1 MIERRATPKHRPT
14 LLAAALLLAF
24 GHGQAQ
30 ETLAEPS
37 PPASAAARTPTAQ
50 AGAADPDMASVVVLG
65 SRSVARTALDAA
77 APVGLISAKDIQMA
91 GPQELG
97 KLLQTLDPSFNFS
110 TTFISDGTDIIR
122 PATLRS
128 LGPDQIL
135 VLINGK
141 RRHQQALVNVQ
152 QTIGRGSAG
161 TDINAI
167 PLSAI
172 QRIEVLRDGAAA
184 QYGSDAIA
192 GVINI
197 VLKQQTSETQLS
209 SSIGGATE
217 GGGRLVS
224 GSANTGFKIGD
235 GGYVNLT
242 AEGRRRGETNRAGL
256 DTLRVDPPRVTQRI
270 GDSLAKDKYLW
281 WNAGLPTGASGGEF
295 YAFGGVSHRTG
306 DSAGFFRPK
315 EDGRNV
321 PAVYPD
327 GFLPNIRTT
336 VKDAS
341 LALGW
346 RRDLA
351 ADWKL
356 DLSVNQGQSE
366 LEFRER
372 DTINVSYWY
381 EPKPGGG
388 IYAESPLDAF
398 TGALKFRQTTVNADL
413 RGPLT
418 LLGRKLSFAT
428 GFEYRRDGYQ
438 IEAGDPVSYQ
448 YGRTNNPA
456 VVIRDQTGGV
466 AASGSQ
472 GFPGWTPATE
482 VDDSRHNIAL
492 YADVEHNLTRELLL
506 GAAVRWEKYS
516 DFGSTTTGKLSLR
529 YDPSKT
535 VGLRGTV
542 STGFR
547 APSVQQKFYSSV
559 STNLNSAGV
568 LTETLTAREG
578 SPVTRAFGIPDLKE
592 ETSKNASVGLVLRP
606 TSNFSLTADLWG
618 IDIDDRIVFS
628 SNIAPESGAC
638 PTPAS
643 CPIRAIL
650 DPLKVGQAQFF
661 TNAIDTRTRGLDIV
675 AEHTTRWPGST
686 LVLAGQFDFNR
697 TEVKGRH
704 SLSPVLSGPQLFDDA
719 QVTLIERGQPRQH
732 HVVSADYS
740 TGAWNGTVRANYYGE
755 VQGQGF
761 TAPFIQ
767 TWDAKWIAD
776 ATVRY
781 SFNKRASLTVGSN
794 NIFNTF
800 PSKWDPVKAAPF
812 PQMGFTYCWETC
824 PFGIN
829 GRSWY
834 ARVDVA
840 L

>member
-1 MIERRATPKHRPT
+1 MTPHRAVPVFTRT
-14 LLAAALLLAF
+14 LLASSLFLAF
-24 GHGQAQ
+24 APAWSQDTPAAPAQ
-30 ETLAEPS
+30 S
-37 PPASAAARTPTAQ
+37 TADS
-50 AGAADPDMASVVVLG
+50 GMASVVVLG
-65 SRSVARTALDAA
+65 SRSTARTALDSA
-77 APVGLISAKDIQMA
+77 APVGLISGKDMAMA
-91 GPQELG
+91 GPVELG

-128 LGPDQIL
+128 LGPDQLL
-135 VLINGK
+135 VLVNGK

-167 PLSAI
+167 PMSAI

-197 VLKQQTSETQLS
+197 VLKTQTNETQLS
-209 SSIGGATE
+209 GTVGGTTE
-217 GGGRLVS
+217 GGGELRQ
-224 GSANTGFKIGD
+224 GSVNKGWTIGD

-242 AEGRRRGETNRAGL
+242 AEARYRGETNRAGV

-270 GDSLAKDKYLW
+270 GDSLAKDQYFW
-281 WNAGLPTGASGGEF
+281 WNSAIPVASDGEV
-295 YAFGGVSHRTG
+295 YVFGGASHRTG
-306 DSAGFFRPK
+306 DSSGFFRSAG
-315 EDGRNV
+315 DGRNV
-321 PAVYPD
+321 PAIYPN

-341 LALGW
+341 LAVGY
-346 RRDLA
+346 RRDLPNGWK
-351 ADWKL
+351 ADV
-356 DLSVNQGQSE
+356 SVNHGRSE
-366 LEFRER
+366 LDFHEKE
-372 DTINVSYWY
+372 TINVSYWY

-388 IYAESPLDAF
+388 IYAESPLEAD
-398 TGALKFRQTTVNADL
+398 TGKLKFTQTTLNADL
-413 RGPLT
+413 RGPLDVM
-418 LLGRKLSFAT
+418 GRKINFAT
-428 GFEYRRDGYQ
+428 GFEWRRDGYA
-438 IEAGDPVSYQ
+438 IDAGDPVSYQ

-456 VVIRDQTGGV
+456 IAITDQTGAA
-466 AASGSQ
+466 AASGTQ
-472 GFPGWTPATE
+472 GFPGYTPATA
-482 VDDSRHNIAL
+482 VDDARHNIAL
-492 YADVEHNLTRELLL
+492 YADVEHNITPQLLI
-506 GAAVRWEKYS
+506 GAAARWEKYS

-529 YDPSKT
+529 YDPT
-535 VGLRGTV
+535 RQVGFRGTL

-578 SPVTRAFGIPDLKE
+578 SAVTKAFGIPNLKQ
-592 ETSKNASVGLVLRP
+592 ETSKNASVGIVLRP
-606 TSNFSLTADLWG
+606 VSNFSLTADLWR
-618 IDIDDRIVFS
+618 IDIDNRIVFS

-638 PTPAS
+638 ATAAA
-643 CPIRAIL
+643 CPIKAIL

-661 TNAIDTRTRGLDIV
+661 TNAIDTETKGLDIV
-675 AEHTTRWPGST
+675 ADHTTRWPGST
-686 LVLAGQFDFNR
+686 LVLSAQLDFNR
-697 TEVKGRH
+697 TSVTGRH
-704 SLSPVLSGPQLFDDA
+704 SDSPVLTGTQLFDDS

-732 HVVSADYS
+732 HVVAADY
-740 TGAWNGTVRANYYGE
+740 THGQWNGNVRANYYGE

-761 TAPFIQ
+761 TAPFVQ
-767 TWDAKWIAD
+767 TWDAKWIVD

-781 SFNKRASLTVGSN
+781 NFSKSTSLTVGSN

-800 PSKWDPVKAAPF
+800 PTKWDPVRAAPF
-812 PQMGFTYCWETC
+812 PQLGFTYCWETC

-829 GRSWY
+829 GRSWS